1 MFCVCPTD
9 LLSVNIHVV
18 RAVFMVCFYLK
29 SSGFGK
35 LLLRRLSNWLL
46 PFQVEAIIHPR
57 FLAELLSPDAQLDL
71 MALVEELEK
80 EEVLTAEQVKEGR
93 REKRQSSSTETAG
106 RRSRCRARKARE

>member
-1 MFCVCPTD
+1 
-9 LLSVNIHVV
+9 
-18 RAVFMVCFYLK
+18 
-29 SSGFGK
+29 
-35 LLLRRLSNWLL
+35 
-46 PFQVEAIIHPR
+46 
-57 FLAELLSPDAQLDL
+57 

>member
-35 LLLRRLSNWLL
+35 LPLRRLSNWLL

-80 EEVLTAEQVKEGR
+80 EVLTAEQVKEGR

>member
-35 LLLRRLSNWLL
+35 LPLRRLSNWLL
-46 PFQVEAIIHPR
+46 PFQVEDIIHPR

-80 EEVLTAEQVKEGR
+80 EVLTAEQVKEGR